1 MEDILSSKAAT
12 FLDQQSTL
20 MNRIAA
26 IHVAYH
32 SCESQ
37 ILWCAQLM
45 HSLPGLTDA
54 LAEKCGTPTGGL
66 VCKTYYLTFLMVS
79 MWLVK
84 TNNHCIWSF
93 NLWCLSAA

>member
-1 MEDILSSKAAT
+1 MQLMEDILSSKAAT
-12 FLDQQSTL
+12 FLGQQSTL

-66 VCKTYYLTFLMVS
+66 VCKTYYLTLLLDGFHVAS
-79 MWLVK
+79 E
-84 TNNHCIWSF
+84 NQ
-93 NLWCLSAA
+93 